1 MMNNSIDISQNKAAR
16 LAGLTYLVV
25 IITPLISL
33 IFIDP
38 IINVTGDLAATLINI
53 IENET
58 LYRIAITM
66 DLLMYIGVT
75 LLALTLYKVLKPI
88 NSFLAKLALFYRVT
102 EAIIGIIAVLSYTV
116 VLLILKAENFL
127 IFDKSQLYALA
138 EVVQNFYWQTTIFIF
153 VFLAIGSILCFY
165 LFLKSNYI
173 PKALS
178 IWGIISYSLVLI
190 GALISLIFSGN
201 IYMILGSQTI
211 LFEIVIGVWLLYK
224 GIRN

>member
-1 MMNNSIDISQNKAAR
+1 MNNSIDISQNKAAR